1 SPTRRRRRH
10 DRRRLQAV
18 TREVYEPRGRGWC
31 VATQVIGRLNHHSDR
46 AGSAGPWLVGPV
58 FLAL

>member
-1 SPTRRRRRH
+1 MTA
-10 DRRRLQAV
+10 RRLQAV